1 MNAVVQTFAIALASV
16 AAAAAIGIGL
26 ADSTAEPV
34 TRSASLQQH
43 AFAPMASMAPTAQAA
58 RPQRADVEQH
68 RDERHRDERQVV
80 TTVAQ
85 NRPARTL

>member
-26 ADSTAEPV
+26 ADSTAQPM
-34 TRSASLQQH
+34 TRSAPLQQH
-43 AFAPMASMAPTAQAA
+43 AFAPVAPIASTAQAA
-58 RPQRADVEQH
+58 KPQRMEDELH
-68 RDERHRDERQVV
+68 RDERPEV